1 MSRPGGG
8 SPGGRARV
16 RTLAFEGADALTH
29 RGESFVPAS
38 SAFSARAGGPASAS
52 APPGASL
59 GALAATSPSDE
70 AAVRAIRESMLAAA
84 GASSTPPSADR
95 ATPGAAST
103 WTTAASSDDDS
114 GVRVAESRV
123 EPGAPVVFRVRAA
136 REANPER
143 LDLSRRDLE
152 ECAFLEG
159 EHRLRLL
166 NYQRNRIARI
176 ARLESV
182 RDLVFLD
189 LHDNRVAVVDGLE
202 CVPNLRVLML
212 GRNRI
217 TSLGGHGSFTLR
229 RACPKLDVLDL
240 HDNDVETLAGA
251 DEVLPSSIRVLNL
264 AGNARVDRVGDLGGL
279 TNLAELNLRR
289 CGVST
294 LGPPGTLPATSLRRL
309 FLSRNPV
316 EGPEALEPLRRC
328 ASLTELALDGAP
340 VHARAVRAGTR
351 EAMRAYR
358 ESVVARAAPGLRTL
372 DGEPVAA
379 SADAES
385 LSGGAEDGDPASD
398 ARRARATRGDA
409 AKAKKKEGASNEPRR
424 DFERT
429 AATEDVSAAG
439 AGSAR
444 GDDASSKPR
453 VAFDARAATL
463 TVYGFP
469 DGLERYASA
478 AAAVVFRSR
487 RGGGSRGGSGSID
500 PSSIDSGSSS
510 ASSSSSSS
518 SARLGSALRA
528 LLSPPPGSGPSAVA
542 ELRFEDV
549 GLDDP
554 GFLDVV
560 ASAVGG
566 EGFGFREHRNSPPR
580 APTPSAPLRR
590 VLADPSANPCAR
602 SRLFR
607 LRAIRAAPT
616 LLAVNGEAVTEEE
629 RGRAARAFAGIRTAR
644 REAGVPIPMGGV
656 GAGGG
661 GGGGGVEGTRG
672 YYSSREGDVREGRLG
687 EGEEAALAAKAR
699 GIVRDAAEIAGKLR
713 KMDEAWD
720 GIVRGYVAEGL
731 SDVFR

>member
-1 MSRPGGG
+1 MC
-8 SPGGRARV
+8 
-16 RTLAFEGADALTH
+16 
-29 RGESFVPAS
+29 
-38 SAFSARAGGPASAS
+38 
-52 APPGASL
+52 
-59 GALAATSPSDE
+59 
-70 AAVRAIRESMLAAA
+70 IR
-84 GASSTPPSADR
+84 DR
-95 ATPGAAST
+95 
-103 WTTAASSDDDS
+103 
-114 GVRVAESRV
+114 
-123 EPGAPVVFRVRAA
+123 
-136 REANPER
+136 
-143 LDLSRRDLE
+143 
-152 ECAFLEG
+152 
-159 EHRLRLL
+159 
-166 NYQRNRIARI
+166 
-176 ARLESV
+176 
-182 RDLVFLD
+182 
-189 LHDNRVAVVDGLE
+189 
-202 CVPNLRVLML
+202 
-212 GRNRI
+212 
-217 TSLGGHGSFTLR
+217 
-229 RACPKLDVLDL
+229 
-240 HDNDVETLAGA
+240 
-251 DEVLPSSIRVLNL
+251 
-264 AGNARVDRVGDLGGL
+264 L

-289 CGVST
+289 CGVRT

-309 FLSRNPV
+309 FLSRNPL

-379 SADAES
+379 FADAES
-385 LSGGAEDGDPASD
+385 LSGGAEEGDPASD

-478 AAAVVFRSR
+478 AAAVVFRSQ
-487 RGGGSRGGSGSID
+487 RGGGSGGGSGSID
-500 PSSIDSGSSS
+500 SGGSIDTGS

-518 SARLGSALRA
+518 SSSASLGSALRA

-554 GFLDVV
+554 GFLDVI

-566 EGFGFREHRNSPPR
+566 EGFGFREYRNNTPPR

-590 VLADPSANPCAR
+590 ILADPSANPCAR

-616 LLAVNGEAVTEEE
+616 LSL
-629 RGRAARAFAGIRTAR
+629 IH
-644 REAGVPIPMGGV
+644 I
-656 GAGGG
+656 
-661 GGGGGVEGTRG
+661 
-672 YYSSREGDVREGRLG
+672 
-687 EGEEAALAAKAR
+687 
-699 GIVRDAAEIAGKLR
+699 
-713 KMDEAWD
+713 
-720 GIVRGYVAEGL
+720 
-731 SDVFR
+731 

>member
-1 MSRPGGG
+1 M
-8 SPGGRARV
+8 
-16 RTLAFEGADALTH
+16 
-29 RGESFVPAS
+29 
-38 SAFSARAGGPASAS
+38 
-52 APPGASL
+52 
-59 GALAATSPSDE
+59 
-70 AAVRAIRESMLAAA
+70 
-84 GASSTPPSADR
+84 
-95 ATPGAAST
+95 
-103 WTTAASSDDDS
+103 
-114 GVRVAESRV
+114 RVAESRV
-123 EPGAPVVFRVRAA
+123 EPGAPVVFRVREA

-251 DEVLPSSIRVLNL
+251 DELLPSSIRVLNL

-289 CGVST
+289 CGVRT

-379 SADAES
+379 FADAES
-385 LSGGAEDGDPASD
+385 LSGGAEEGDPASD
-398 ARRARATRGDA
+398 ARRARATRRRR
-409 AKAKKKEGASNEPRR
+409 KAKKGGR
-424 DFERT
+424 FERT
-429 AATEDVSAAG
+429 SAG
-439 AGSAR
+439 LRTNR
-444 GDDASSKPR
+444 GDGGRQRRRRRIRARRRRVFEAARRLRRARRDPDRVRLPR
-453 VAFDARAATL
+453 RPRAVRL
-463 TVYGFP
+463 G
-469 DGLERYASA
+469 R
-478 AAAVVFRSR
+478 R
-487 RGGGSRGGSGSID
+487 RGGVPEPTRRRIRRR
-500 PSSIDSGSSS
+500 IRFH
-510 ASSSSSSS
+510 
-518 SARLGSALRA
+518 RLRW
-528 LLSPPPGSGPSAVA
+528 
-542 ELRFEDV
+542 F
-549 GLDDP
+549 
-554 GFLDVV
+554 
-560 ASAVGG
+560 
-566 EGFGFREHRNSPPR
+566 HRHR
-580 APTPSAPLRR
+580 
-590 VLADPSANPCAR
+590 
-602 SRLFR
+602 FR
-607 LRAIRAAPT
+607 LLI
-616 LLAVNGEAVTEEE
+616 LLLLLV
-629 RGRAARAFAGIRTAR
+629 
-644 REAGVPIPMGGV
+644 
-656 GAGGG
+656 
-661 GGGGGVEGTRG
+661 
-672 YYSSREGDVREGRLG
+672 
-687 EGEEAALAAKAR
+687 
-699 GIVRDAAEIAGKLR
+699 LR
-713 KMDEAWD
+713 
-720 GIVRGYVAEGL
+720 
-731 SDVFR
+731 

>member
-1 MSRPGGG
+1 
-8 SPGGRARV
+8 
-16 RTLAFEGADALTH
+16 
-29 RGESFVPAS
+29 
-38 SAFSARAGGPASAS
+38 
-52 APPGASL
+52 
-59 GALAATSPSDE
+59 
-70 AAVRAIRESMLAAA
+70 MLAAA
-84 GASSTPPSADR
+84 GAASTPPSADR

-103 WTTAASSDDDS
+103 WTTAASSDDDDS

-189 LHDNRVAVVDGLE
+189 LHDNRVAVIDGLE

-289 CGVST
+289 CGVRT

-309 FLSRNPV
+309 FLSRNPL

-351 EAMRAYR
+351 EAIRAYR

-379 SADAES
+379 FADAES
-385 LSGGAEDGDPASD
+385 LSGGAEDGDPAS
-398 ARRARATRGDA
+398 ARPRARPAGGDA

-478 AAAVVFRSR
+478 AAAVVFRSQ
-487 RGGGSRGGSGSID
+487 RGGGSGGGSGSID
-500 PSSIDSGSSS
+500 PSSIDSGSFA

-518 SARLGSALRA
+518 SVASVRRCVRSSRLLRVRG
-528 LLSPPPGSGPSAVA
+528 PPPSPSSGSRTSGSTT
-542 ELRFEDV
+542 R
-549 GLDDP
+549 G
-554 GFLDVV
+554 
-560 ASAVGG
+560 SSTSS
-566 EGFGFREHRNSPPR
+566 R
-580 APTPSAPLRR
+580 
-590 VLADPSANPCAR
+590 AR
-602 SRLFR
+602 S
-607 LRAIRAAPT
+607 
-616 LLAVNGEAVTEEE
+616 
-629 RGRAARAFAGIRTAR
+629 
-644 REAGVPIPMGGV
+644 
-656 GAGGG
+656 
-661 GGGGGVEGTRG
+661 
-672 YYSSREGDVREGRLG
+672 
-687 EGEEAALAAKAR
+687 AAKASGSASIGTTPLR
-699 GIVRDAAEIAGKLR
+699 ARPPPRRRSGASSRTPRRIRARDRVCFASARSAR
-713 KMDEAWD
+713 
-720 GIVRGYVAEGL
+720 RRR
-731 SDVFR
+731 SRR

>member
-1 MSRPGGG
+1 M
-8 SPGGRARV
+8 
-16 RTLAFEGADALTH
+16 
-29 RGESFVPAS
+29 
-38 SAFSARAGGPASAS
+38 
-52 APPGASL
+52 
-59 GALAATSPSDE
+59 
-70 AAVRAIRESMLAAA
+70 RAIRESMLAAA

-103 WTTAASSDDDS
+103 WTTAASSEDDS

-251 DEVLPSSIRVLNL
+251 DALLPSSIRVLNL

-289 CGVST
+289 CGVRT

-328 ASLTELALDGAP
+328 ASLTELALGSAP
-340 VHARAVRAGTR
+340 VHARGGSAGTR
-351 EAMRAYR
+351 EAMRAAR

-379 SADAES
+379 FADAES
-385 LSGGAEDGDPASD
+385 LSGGAEGAT
-398 ARRARATRGDA
+398 RRPTRDARATRGDA

-424 DFERT
+424 DVERT

-478 AAAVVFRSR
+478 AAAVVFRSQ
-487 RGGGSRGGSGSID
+487 RGGGSGGGSGSID
-500 PSSIDSGSSS
+500 SGGSIDTGS

-518 SARLGSALRA
+518 SSSVRLGSALRA

-566 EGFGFREHRNSPPR
+566 EGFGFREYRNNTPPR

-616 LLAVNGEAVTEEE
+616 LEAVNGEAVTEEE

-644 REAGVPIPMGGV
+644 REAGVPMGGV
-656 GAGGG
+656 GVGGD

-672 YYSSREGDVREGRLG
+672 YSSREGDVREGRLG

-731 SDVFR
+731 SDAFR

>member
-38 SAFSARAGGPASAS
+38 SAFGARAGGPASAS
-52 APPGASL
+52 APP
-59 GALAATSPSDE
+59 ATSPSDE

-84 GASSTPPSADR
+84 GAASTPPSADR

-136 REANPER
+136 REANSER

-189 LHDNRVAVVDGLE
+189 LHDNRVAVIDGLE

-251 DEVLPSSIRVLNL
+251 DALLPSSIRVLNL

-289 CGVST
+289 CGVRT

-309 FLSRNPV
+309 FLSRNPL

-351 EAMRAYR
+351 EAIRAR
-358 ESVVARAAPGLRTL
+358 TERASSLEPRRGCGRWTANRWRRPRTRSLSRGARKTATRRPRDHARVRRAATRRRRKKRRALRTNL
-372 DGEPVAA
+372 
-379 SADAES
+379 
-385 LSGGAEDGDPASD
+385 GG
-398 ARRARATRGDA
+398 T
-409 AKAKKKEGASNEPRR
+409 SNEPRR
-424 DFERT
+424 RRT
-429 AATEDVSAAG
+429 SAPPAP
-439 AGSAR
+439 
-444 GDDASSKPR
+444 DP
-453 VAFDARAATL
+453 RAATTRL
-463 TVYGFP
+463 
-469 DGLERYASA
+469 
-478 AAAVVFRSR
+478 RSR
-487 RGGGSRGGSGSID
+487 AS
-500 PSSIDSGSSS
+500 PST
-510 ASSSSSSS
+510 
-518 SARLGSALRA
+518 
-528 LLSPPPGSGPSAVA
+528 
-542 ELRFEDV
+542 
-549 GLDDP
+549 
-554 GFLDVV
+554 
-560 ASAVGG
+560 
-566 EGFGFREHRNSPPR
+566 R
-580 APTPSAPLRR
+580 APRP
-590 VLADPSANPCAR
+590 
-602 SRLFR
+602 
-607 LRAIRAAPT
+607 
-616 LLAVNGEAVTEEE
+616 
-629 RGRAARAFAGIRTAR
+629 
-644 REAGVPIPMGGV
+644 
-656 GAGGG
+656 
-661 GGGGGVEGTRG
+661 
-672 YYSSREGDVREGRLG
+672 
-687 EGEEAALAAKAR
+687 
-699 GIVRDAAEIAGKLR
+699 
-713 KMDEAWD
+713 
-720 GIVRGYVAEGL
+720 
-731 SDVFR
+731 

>member
-38 SAFSARAGGPASAS
+38 SAFGARSGGLASAS

-251 DEVLPSSIRVLNL
+251 DALLPSSIRVLNL

-289 CGVST
+289 CGVRT

-379 SADAES
+379 FADAES

-478 AAAVVFRSR
+478 AAAVVFRSQ

-510 ASSSSSSS
+510 ASSPSS

-566 EGFGFREHRNSPPR
+566 EGFGFREYRNNSPPR

-607 LRAIRAAPT
+607 LRAIRAVPT
-616 LLAVNGEAVTEEE
+616 LEAVNGEAVTEEE
-629 RGRAARAFAGIRTAR
+629 RGRAARTFAGIRTAR
-644 REAGVPIPMGGV
+644 REAG
-656 GAGGG
+656 AS
-661 GGGGGVEGTRG
+661 RG
-672 YYSSREGDVREGRLG
+672 RGDIRLG
-687 EGEEAALAAKAR
+687 RAMFEKVGSGRAR
-699 GIVRDAAEIAGKLR
+699 RRRSPRKRGGSCGTPRRSRGSSGRWTRRGTGSCAGTSR
-713 KMDEAWD
+713 
-720 GIVRGYVAEGL
+720 RG
-731 SDVFR
+731 